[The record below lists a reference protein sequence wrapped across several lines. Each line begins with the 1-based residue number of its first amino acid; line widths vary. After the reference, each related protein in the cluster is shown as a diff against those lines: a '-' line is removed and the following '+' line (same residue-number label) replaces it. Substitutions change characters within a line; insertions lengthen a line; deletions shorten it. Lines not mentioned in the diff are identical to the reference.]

1 MASKSKP
8 VAEQQVYDTNTTST
22 GAFDVPAGTTAQRPG
37 SPTSGMLRFN
47 TDINVLENYDGN
59 NWLKV
64 SAVIPILDSV
74 TGTLLEGFTNT
85 LTLAG
90 NGFLTSNLT
99 VKFTPSGGSTTDVVV
114 TPTSDTAATVA
125 VPAAIYG
132 QSAGTVIGIAVQ
144 NSDLQT
150 SNSINKTTTAM
161 PTGGTITT
169 SGNYRIHQFN
179 SSSNFVTST
188 ALSNVEYLII
198 AGGAAGGGTN
208 ATYGGGGGGAGGYR
222 SSVVG
227 QVSGG
232 GASAESRMTLSA
244 ATYDVEVGAA
254 ASAGAGRVSGN
265 DSSFNNTN
273 VVSGAP
279 TIVSTGGGGGAA
291 ASAQAGLSGGSGGGG
306 SYNGGGG
313 GSGTA
318 GQGYAGKANS
328 GSGTGGGGGGASET
342 PAGGTSGGDGGD
354 GASSNIT
361 GSAVVRAG
369 GGGGGDRSSEGAN
382 TYGIGGAGGGG
393 NGASDFNNTAATA
406 GAANT
411 GSGGG
416 GCSTEDLAN
425 GNGGSGVVIIRYDVT
440 AIA

>member
-8 VAEQQVYDTNTTST
+8 IAEQQVYDTNTTST
-22 GAFDVPAGTTAQRPG
+22 GAFDVPSGTTAQRPG

-47 TDINVLENYDGN
+47 TDLGVMENYDGN
-59 NWLKV
+59 AWLKV
-64 SAVIPILDSV
+64 SAVIPIVDSI
-74 TGTLLEGFTNT
+74 TGTILEGFAND
-85 LTLAG
+85 LTIAG
-90 NGFLTSNLT
+90 NGFLSGNLT

-125 VPAAIYG
+125 VPSAIYG

-144 NSDLQT
+144 NSDLQV

-179 SSSNFVTST
+179 TSSNFVTST

-244 ATYDVEVGAA
+244 ATYAVEVGAA
-254 ASAGAGRVSGN
+254 AAAGNGRVSGN
-265 DSSFNNTN
+265 QSSFN
-273 VVSGAP
+273 S
-279 TIVSTGGGGGAA
+279 IVSTGGGGGG
-291 ASAQAGLSGGSGGGG
+291 AGGA
-306 SYNGGGG
+306 
-313 GSGTA
+313 GTA
-318 GQGYAGKANS
+318 GQGYAGRANAN
-328 GSGTGGGGGGASET
+328 SGTGGGGGGASET

-361 GSAVVRAG
+361 GTAVVRAG

-382 TYGIGGAGGGG
+382 TYGLGGDGGGG
-393 NGASDFNNTAATA
+393 DGASDNNNTAATA

-416 GCSTEDLAN
+416 GCSTEDRAN